1 MRTRSV
7 STMHELLHDL
17 ENLCC
22 KQGEEFE
29 SLQIGPLQ
37 SQPIIYDFF
46 RFPEKS
52 PIPAIT
58 TCDVLDMLRDWLS
71 ENNLWKSRDL
81 SLEKFMEYMQVCL
94 GFRLILNQIW
104 I

>member
-37 SQPIIYDFF
+37 SQPVIYTPLLII
-46 RFPEKS
+46 
-52 PIPAIT
+52 I
-58 TCDVLDMLRDWLS
+58 
-71 ENNLWKSRDL
+71 
-81 SLEKFMEYMQVCL
+81 CL
-94 GFRLILNQIW
+94 NSDSIHQHPVPFQAFIRQYCVHF
-104 I
+104 